1 MLVVAVIL
9 PLISQTVATTAF
21 AEPEPESPSGIVML
35 ENFETN
41 GLNKVRLEK
50 KRVFDGNL
58 SLETNPKYVRSGLY
72 SARMDYDM
80 IGILDN
86 PSQISIGAAGTTMP
100 IPGYPKKIGMWV
112 YGNNDGHLLTTKF
125 RDGKGSSFT
134 MDLTDDTL
142 GVNWSGWRYLEVELD
157 QGKPEPI
164 VLELFLQMKQ
174 SDLSKKNKGSI
185 WVDDIRLI
193 YDPVDED
200 MTVPVL
206 MPESPAPNESLN
218 SPLSEIV
225 LSATDAE
232 SGINPDTALITVNGK
247 PVKPVTYENE
257 KLTFRPVTPLGGGY
271 HEVYAEIRDKA
282 GNPATSDYS
291 FTIEHGARLIIDAPS
306 EAVSNELYRLQLS
319 AKDLSNE
326 ERIHAKLKFDPAT
339 LQVQNIEGRPGLVD
353 VQTEIDNVGGY
364 VEFQASGLN
373 GDSQAPLANIDFEVS
388 RNAKME
394 RGELF
399 KEIRMVEGSFGHAGG
414 AAVTSFAAPH
424 TYKIGFPYK
433 LNIKGTSLQT
443 QSTITVL
450 SHSGAPVEGAEIEF
464 TEDNGP
470 QTYVTVTAVNAK
482 VYASADNAS
491 AELLTL
497 QQGQQL
503 FATTGSTSGY
513 VNVFL
518 PDGTKNGWIAV
529 ADVEQQELKQGF
541 GKSDSKGEIHTFLA
555 TLAIGKWFVQAVK
568 DSGISERMTWA
579 IVPQLGTENP
589 EHIQTFVNE
598 DMTTMI
604 SASWQTA
611 PRVQQ
616 TYIQYVQ
623 DSDLPE
629 GTLTPAAD
637 KVTEKAAVSELQLI
651 SQVENGEKGEILF
664 HKALVTGLKP
674 GTKYHYRVGY
684 EGHWSPWNAY
694 KTADPD
700 VKKPLSFVFV
710 TDSHTKED
718 NGFDIYQ
725 KLMKDAF
732 KNYPATQFVM
742 HGGDVVDTG
751 SSLNE
756 WNQFW
761 KASSIYGA
769 SIPSGLTM
777 GNHDVKGE
785 GKEIFAKGMG
795 FPNNGPDGQKQYTY
809 SFDSGETHFIVL
821 NSEASEEDMK
831 KQAEWL
837 RKDIE
842 SSKQKW
848 KIAMFHRPAYH
859 TEAGRESLVE
869 YTQTYFAPILEELE
883 VDLVLVGHDHVYA
896 HTYPMKKGK
905 PLKKGERGTVY
916 LDGGAA
922 GWKFYD
928 GIQYDYLDFVF
939 DDDIAVYSAIQVSH
953 DKISIQ
959 ARTEDGKLVDDYA
972 IVKKDPNSENP
983 GNPGNPPV
991 IDPGTPKPNPDKGPE
1006 LPANVHL
1013 ISKAEWETAA
1023 KEGKLAIELSKD
1035 GGEIRFPMNAA
1046 EVLKSGGLTLT
1057 VGGSMSLKLS
1067 PGQLREAAAGLNADD
1082 LLALEVIL
1090 DDAASSAERVRK
1102 AQQKEQVELSAS
1114 GAAFRLKVSSVKSDG
1129 KRQDKSGTTNL
1140 TMTLPAGT
1148 GNKLTGLY
1156 EILQD
1161 GSIVYVT
1168 GLKVAGKTEVSLATG
1183 KVYMLL
1189 DYKKTYAD
1197 LPNSHWAYD
1206 YITQL
1211 TARHSV
1217 QGIDS
1222 NHFAPNREVSRSEFA
1237 AMLVRELGL
1246 KTTAT
1251 SGFSDVSADAWY
1263 AEAVAAA
1270 KEAGLVSGTSLNK
1283 FNPTAPISR
1292 QEMAVMIVRAYELL
1306 HPGMNSATGSA
1317 SASFSDMS
1325 NVKGWAKQ
1333 AVAKA
1338 QELGLLS
1345 GNGNGQFVPSANGT
1359 RAESAKLVLQ
1369 LSEL

>member
-1 MLVVAVIL
+1 MVGIMVLAVLVPVL
-9 PLISQTVATTAF
+9 PRTISTPAY
-21 AEPEPESPSGIVML
+21 AEPTSPSGIVML
-35 ENFETN
+35 EDFETN
-41 GLNKVRLEK
+41 GLDKVRLEM
-50 KRVFDGNL
+50 KRVFGGNL
-58 SLETNPKYVRSGLY
+58 SLESNPKYVRSGSY

-86 PSQISIGAAGTTMP
+86 PSQISIGAMPSTMP

-125 RDGKGSSFT
+125 RDGKNSSFT
-134 MDLTDDTL
+134 MDLTDDTV
-142 GVNWSGWRYLEVELD
+142 GVNWNGWRYLEVALD

-206 MPESPAPNESLN
+206 TPESPAPNETLN
-218 SPLSEIV
+218 APVSEIV

-232 SGINPDTALITVNGK
+232 SGIDPASALMTVNGN
-247 PVKPVTYENE
+247 PVKTVTYENE
-257 KLTFRPVTPLGGGY
+257 KLVFRPATPVGGGY
-271 HEVYAEIRDKA
+271 HEVHAEIQDKA
-282 GNPATSDYS
+282 GNPAASDYS
-291 FTIEHGARLIIDAPS
+291 FMIEHGARLAIDAPS
-306 EAVSNELYRLQLS
+306 EAVSNELYRLQLR
-319 AKDLSNE
+319 AQDLSSE
-326 ERIHAKLKFDPAT
+326 ESVHAKFKFDPAT
-339 LQVQNIEGRPGLVD
+339 LQVQNIEGRPGLTD
-353 VQTEIDNVGGY
+353 VQTKINNAGGY
-364 VEFQASGLN
+364 VEFDASGLN
-373 GDSQAPLANIDFEVS
+373 GDFQAPLVNIDFEVS

-399 KEIRMVEGSFGHAGG
+399 KEIRMVDGSFGYAGN
-414 AAVTSFAAPH
+414 TSIHSIAAPH

-433 LNIKGTSLQT
+433 LIIKGTSLQT

-464 TEDNGP
+464 TEENGP
-470 QTYVTVTAVNAK
+470 QTYVTVTAADTK
-482 VYASADNAS
+482 VYASADNSS

-503 FATTGSTSGY
+503 FAATGSTSGF
-513 VNVFL
+513 VNVVL
-518 PDGTKNGWIAV
+518 PDGTKKGWVAA
-529 ADVEQQELKQGF
+529 ADVEQQGLKQGF
-541 GKSDSKGEIHTFLA
+541 GKTDSKGEIHTSLA

-568 DSGISERMTWA
+568 DGGISERMTWA
-579 IVPQLGTENP
+579 IVPQLGTDNP

-604 SASWQTA
+604 CASWQTA

-629 GTLTPAAD
+629 GTLTPAPD
-637 KVTEKAAVSELQLI
+637 KVTEKAAMSELQLI

-664 HKALVTGLKP
+664 HKALLTGLKP

-684 EGHWSPWNAY
+684 EGHWSEWNAY
-694 KTADPD
+694 KTADAD
-700 VKKPLSFVFV
+700 VKKPVSFVFV

-761 KASSIYGA
+761 KASSIYSA

-795 FPNNGPDGQKQYTY
+795 YPNNGPDGQKQYTY

-837 RKDIE
+837 RKDIQ

-905 PLKKGERGTVY
+905 PLKNGERGTVY

-928 GIQYDYLDFVF
+928 GIKYDYLDFVF

-959 ARTEDGKLVDDYA
+959 ARTENGDLMDDYA
-972 IVKKDPNSENP
+972 IEKKDPAPENP
-983 GNPGNPPV
+983 GYPPV
-991 IDPGTPKPNPDKGPE
+991 FDTGTPKPNPDKEPE

-1013 ISKAEWETAA
+1013 VSKTEWETAA
-1023 KEGKLAIELSKD
+1023 KEGKLTIELSKE
-1035 GGEIRFPMNAA
+1035 GGEVRLPMNAA

-1057 VGGSMSLKLS
+1057 VSGSMTLKLS
-1067 PGQLREAAAGLNADD
+1067 SAQLREAAAGLGADD
-1082 LLALEVIL
+1082 SLALEVVL

-1114 GAAFRLKVSSVKSDG
+1114 SAAFRLKVSSVKADG
-1129 KRQDKSGTTNL
+1129 KRQDKMGATSL
-1140 TMTLPAGT
+1140 TVTLPT
-1148 GNKLTGLY
+1148 GSANKLTGLY
-1156 EILQD
+1156 EIRED
-1161 GSIVYVT
+1161 GSIVFVKGT
-1168 GLKVAGKTEVSLATG
+1168 KVAGKTEVSLATG

-1189 DYKKTYAD
+1189 NYKKTYAD
-1197 LPNSHWAYD
+1197 VPNSHWGYAF
-1206 YITQL
+1206 ITQL

-1217 QGIDS
+1217 QGID
-1222 NHFAPNREVSRSEFA
+1222 NTRFAPNREISRAEFA

-1246 KTTAT
+1246 QATTQ
-1251 SGFSDVSADAWY
+1251 SGFSDVSGDVWY

-1270 KEAGLVSGTSLNK
+1270 KEAGLVTGSSMNK
-1283 FNPTAPISR
+1283 FNPNAPISR
-1292 QEMAVMIVRAYELL
+1292 QEMVVMIVRAYEYLN
-1306 HPGMNSATGSA
+1306 PGMQSASGSAT
-1317 SASFSDMS
+1317 FSDMR
-1325 NVKGWAKQ
+1325 NVQNWAKE
-1333 AVAKA
+1333 AVARA
-1338 QELGLLS
+1338 QELGLV
-1345 GNGNGQFVPSANGT
+1345 NGNEKGQFLPLANGT
-1359 RAESAKLVLQ
+1359 RAESAKLVVQ